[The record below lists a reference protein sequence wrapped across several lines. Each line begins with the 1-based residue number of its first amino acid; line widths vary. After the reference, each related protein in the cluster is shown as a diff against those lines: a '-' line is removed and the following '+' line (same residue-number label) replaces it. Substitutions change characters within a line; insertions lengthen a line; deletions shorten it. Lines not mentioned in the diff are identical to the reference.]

1 MVDDSPDSPDGDER
15 SDDAAALGDAGASTE
30 TDANANPDAAEDAEF
45 DELLADLRTVLED
58 LSAEVDVDRENV
70 DATDGVVEVVTMVVG
85 VPSRADLSVLL
96 GAAAD
101 LTRRVDERVDDP
113 DPPLSG
119 VVTPLTV
126 VLVGVLRELRAA
138 LDEES
143 TADSEYVRR
152 LTALAD
158 GLEARVGGAD
168 LPSPADALDDLRDA
182 LSGSDGSE
190 AFARGDDVTHI
201 EVEDPN

>member
-1 MVDDSPDSPDGDER
+1 MVDDSPHSPGDDER
-15 SDDAAALGDAGASTE
+15 SDDDAALAGADASADTN
-30 TDANANPDAAEDAEF
+30 ANATEDAEF
-45 DELLADLRTVLED
+45 DELLADLRTVLEE
-58 LSAEVDVDRENV
+58 LSAEVDVDREDV

-119 VVTPLTV
+119 LVTSLTV

-143 TADSEYVRR
+143 TADSEHVRR

-168 LPSPADALDDLRDA
+168 LPSPTDALDDLRDA
-182 LSGSDGSE
+182 LSGSDAPE
-190 AFARGDDVTHI
+190 EFVRGDDVTHI
-201 EVEDPN
+201 EVEDSN